1 MPGRALAF
9 PGAGLPFLLTPAL
22 KLIQSVVKHTLSL
35 GGAYSMLISSLC
47 FIPFFHF
54 HPVFMLVSLFL
65 YFLPAY
71 LGRNRSDFTA
81 ILVLNLL
88 AGWTFIGWIIALVWA
103 LSSGKQRQVAVPAPP
118 VAPPQPAAGTSFF
131 CSACGKPCEPGGR
144 FCSSCGA
151 ALPATSR

>member
-1 MPGRALAF
+1 V
-9 PGAGLPFLLTPAL
+9 L

-35 GGAYSMLISSLC
+35 GGAYSMLICSLR

-71 LGRNRSDFTA
+71 LARNRSDFTS

-103 LSSGKQRQVAVPAPP
+103 LSSGQGRQVAVPAPLP
-118 VAPPQPAAGTSFF
+118 APPQSAAGASFF
-131 CSACGKPCEPGGR
+131 CSACGKPCEAGAR

-151 ALPATSR
+151 ALPATPRW

>member
-1 MPGRALAF
+1 M
-9 PGAGLPFLLTPAL
+9 L
-22 KLIQSVVKHTLSL
+22 KLSQSVVKHIMSL
-35 GGAYSMLISSLC
+35 AGVCSMVISSLS

-54 HPVFMLVSLFL
+54 HPIFMLVSLFL

-103 LSSGKQRQVAVPAPP
+103 LSSGQPRQVAVPAQP
-118 VAPPQPAAGTSFF
+118 APPQPASGTSFF
-131 CSACGKPCEPGGR
+131 CSACGKSCDPGAR